1 MDQKKEQ
8 AFVGLFVIVA
18 TGLLVFVVFLL
29 TGTFN
34 RGNTVYKSLLK
45 NAGGLGPGAEVH
57 YNGGPAI
64 GRVQKVEVDPNDP
77 TLMEIDFDVK
87 PDVPVKTDSTV
98 IITSN
103 SPLGDNFL
111 GIQPGSKAAPRAQ
124 SGATLPA
131 GPYTSL
137 DDIKAMLATMGPN
150 ANKLLGNLNDRA
162 TELQVT
168 ISRVND
174 LLNDKNRANIS
185 GSIADLHG
193 MLQEDRP
200 LVHST
205 LGHVN
210 EASAKLN
217 PLIDQFHQ
225 AAGKANETLD
235 HVDAMIAEDRP
246 EVHQAI
252 LSMRQALASANQL
265 VDQLNRT
272 MDTNAENLDEIIDNL
287 RHVTENLNSF
297 TETIK
302 TRPYTLIRASGEKPH
317 TPGEGVPK

>member
-1 MDQKKEQ
+1 MDQKREQ
-8 AFVGLFVIVA
+8 ALVGLFVLVA

-29 TGTFN
+29 SGTLS
-34 RGNTVYKSLLK
+34 RGNTPYRAFLK
-45 NAGGLGPGAEVH
+45 NAGGLGPGAEVR
-57 YNGGPAI
+57 YNGGPSI

-77 TLMEIDFDVK
+77 ALMEIDFDVK
-87 PDVPVKTDSTV
+87 PDTPVKTDSTV
-98 IITSN
+98 IISST

-111 GIQPGSKAAPRAQ
+111 GIVPGSSGAPRAQ
-124 SGATLPA
+124 RGATLKE
-131 GPYTSL
+131 GPSTSF
-137 DDIKAMLATMGPN
+137 DDIKAMLGQMGPS
-150 ANKLLGNLNDRA
+150 ATRLLNNLNDRA

-174 LLNDKNRANIS
+174 LLNDQNRANIS

-193 MLQEDRP
+193 MLNEDRP

-205 LGHVN
+205 LGHIN
-210 EASAKLN
+210 ESSAKLS
-217 PLIDQFHQ
+217 PLIDQFHKAATQ
-225 AAGKANETLD
+225 ANDTLF

-246 EVHQAI
+246 DIHQAVI
-252 LSMRQALASANQL
+252 NLRQALASADAL
-265 VDQLNRT
+265 TDQLNRT

-302 TRPYTLIRASGEKPH
+302 TRPYTLIRSSGEKPH
-317 TPGEGVPK
+317 NPGEGLPK